1 MLGSFRCQTLESHDE
16 SQQKLARFAP
26 GEEDVAMPPGFVV
39 EGVWMYSLVLLVGS
53 STAEVCEV
61 LAFLAE
67 ELGEL
72 EKCVHA
78 GY

>member
-1 MLGSFRCQTLESHDE
+1 MGSFRCQTLEAHDE

-26 GEEDVAMPPGFVV
+26 GEEDVAMLPGIVV
-39 EGVWMYSLVLLVGS
+39 EVARMYSLVLLVGS
-53 STAEVCEV
+53 SSAEVCEV

-67 ELGEL
+67 ELGEP